1 MSEQKIV
8 LILKD
13 KTLTKLAGNPFGR
26 ELFQEQV
33 KDKVD
38 LNQRFLNVLPEQI
51 DYLATSFVQGFFG
64 EIYKQIGRDGM
75 EKNFDISAP
84 SIKNPKKSIMD
95 KLMIM

>member
-1 MSEQKIV
+1 MSEQRIV
-8 LILKD
+8 LTIKD

-33 KDKVD
+33 KGKID
-38 LNQRFLNVLPEQI
+38 LSKKFVIEIPDRI

-75 EKNFDISAP
+75 EKLFDVIAP
-84 SIKNPKKSIMD
+84 SIPNAKKSIMD

>member
-1 MSEQKIV
+1 MSEQRIV
-8 LILKD
+8 LVLKD

-33 KDKVD
+33 KDRVD
-38 LNQRFLNVLPEQI
+38 LNKKFVIEIPEQI

-64 EIYKQIGRDGM
+64 EIYKQIGRDGI
-75 EKNFDISAP
+75 EKNLDISAP
-84 SIKNPKKSIMD
+84 SIPNAKKSIID

>member
-1 MSEQKIV
+1 MSEQRIV
-8 LILKD
+8 LVLKD

-33 KDKVD
+33 KGKID
-38 LNQRFLNVLPEQI
+38 LNKKFVIEIPEQI

-64 EIYKQIGRDGM
+64 EIYKQIGRDGI
-75 EKNFDISAP
+75 EENLEVSAP
-84 SIKNPKKSIMD
+84 AIPNAKKSIID